1 MRCRLALA
9 VVALAVLPAAADEA
23 KLLKTAQGLYNGVRT
38 ETLPNGLRLFLKP
51 VPGSPVVTTMVAYKV
66 GSADEDLEHTG
77 LSHYLEHLMFK
88 GTDKLVPGD
97 IDRLTQRNGG
107 QNNASTSEDMT
118 LFYFDFAADRWKA
131 GLEVEADRMR
141 NLKIDEKHEFQQEKG
156 AVISELDRDEDE
168 PWDLEQKAILPLLFG
183 PKTPYGHPIIG
194 EKQHVRAAT
203 ADVIKKHYDRWYH
216 PNNAVLVVA
225 GGFDEK
231 DALET
236 ITKLFG
242 PIPRAE
248 LPARKPIPKP
258 EPRAETVKKKFESKF
273 PTPRLLYGFNTVVE
287 TDPDAIP
294 LDVVQSILTSGKT
307 SRLHKRLIEADGTCT
322 SVESNSMTG
331 RYPGWFSIKV
341 EMFQPAEVAK
351 VEGAIA
357 DELKRLADE
366 GPTEEELRRVR
377 RSMLALHVFAHE
389 SIHALAESIA
399 SGVVANDLPFVQ
411 RYLPDLLKV
420 TADDVK
426 RVTKKYLIEHKPVIV
441 ESLSPDKAER
451 GLGPAKT
458 QPARVARE
466 EPAKKGGGFDLK
478 AAKTVV
484 LENGLKL
491 ILLENHRLPI
501 VVAHANVGH
510 VRLYEPADQI
520 GIAGLVGILLEEGT
534 ATRTGPQIAKMI
546 EDTGGELDMNSAGGS
561 VKVLADD
568 TDLGLDLLFDCLIHP
583 EFGKDEVESKQDQLL
598 ASLAEDEQRP
608 ETRAQR
614 AFRAAVYGKHPL
626 GRPPARADVIK
637 SLKPKDLKA
646 FHRKVFVPNN
656 TVVAVVGDFDSDK
669 LVAGIKKRTAGWKAG
684 KLPELDLPAPPAPKA
699 SELVISEPT
708 AAQLTVYLG
717 HVGIKRDNPDYYKL
731 LVLDYI
737 LGTGTGFTDRLSGNL
752 RDRQGLAYTVS
763 AGITSSAGEEPGT
776 FTGYVGTFPDK
787 FAEVKAGFLKEINR
801 IRDEAPSKEE
811 VEDVKAYLTGSLAF
825 SLTTCEQAAEM
836 LLAVDRFKL
845 GADYLVDYRKAV
857 AAVTPADVLA
867 AAKKYLHPG
876 RLVVVAA
883 GPVDA
888 AGKPLRK
895 D

>member
-1 MRCRLALA
+1 MRFRLALA
-9 VVALAVLPAAADEA
+9 AVALAVLPAAADEA
-23 KLLKTAQGLYNGVRT
+23 KLLKTAQGLYDGVRT
-38 ETLPNGLRLFLKP
+38 ETLPNGLRVFLKP

-66 GSADEDLEHTG
+66 GSADEELDHTG

-118 LFYFDFAADRWKA
+118 LFFFDFAADRWKA
-131 GLEVEADRMR
+131 GLEVEADRML

-168 PWDLEQKAILPLLFG
+168 PWDLETKAILPLLFG

-216 PNNAVLVVA
+216 PNNAALVIA
-225 GGFDEK
+225 GGFDEA

-236 ITKLFG
+236 IKKLFG
-242 PIPRAE
+242 PIPKAD
-248 LPARKPIPKP
+248 LPARKPIPKS
-258 EPRAETVKKKFESKF
+258 EPRTETVKKKFEPKF

-331 RYPGWFSIKV
+331 RYPGWFQIKV

-357 DELKRLADE
+357 DELERLADE
-366 GPTEEELRRVR
+366 GPTEEELKRVR
-377 RSMLALHVFAHE
+377 RAMLALHVFAHE

-399 SGVVANDLPFVQ
+399 SGVVANDLSFVQ

-426 RVTKKYLIEHKPVIV
+426 RVAKKYLVDHRPVIV
-441 ESLSPDKAER
+441 ESLAPEKAER
-451 GLGPAKT
+451 GFAPAKP
-458 QPARVARE
+458 QLARVARE
-466 EPAKKGGGFDLK
+466 VPARKGGGFDLK

-510 VRLYEPADQI
+510 VRLYESADQI
-520 GIAGLVGILLEEGT
+520 GIAGLMGILLEEGT
-534 ATRTGPQIAKMI
+534 AIRTGPQIAKMI
-546 EDTGGELDMNSAGGS
+546 EDTGGELDMNAAGGS

-568 TDLGLDLLFDCLIHP
+568 TDLGLDLLFDCLVHP
-583 EFGKDEVESKQDQLL
+583 KFGKDEVESKQDQLL

-614 AFRAAVYGKHPL
+614 AFRAAVYGRHPL
-626 GRPPARADVIK
+626 GRPPAKADVIK
-637 SLKPKDLKA
+637 NLKPKDLKA

-669 LVAGIKKRTAGWKAG
+669 LVAGIKRRTAGWKAG

-699 SELVISEPT
+699 SQLVISEPT

-717 HVGIKRDNPDYYKL
+717 HLGVKRDNPDYYKL

-737 LGTGTGFTDRLSGNL
+737 LGTGTGFTDRLSGTL

-763 AGITSSAGEEPGT
+763 AGITNSAGEEPGT

-787 FAEVKAGFLKEINR
+787 FAEVRAGFLKEINR

-836 LLAVDRFKL
+836 LLSVDRFKL
-845 GADYLVDYRKAV
+845 GADYLADYKKAV
-857 AAVTPADVLA
+857 AAVTPADVQA
-867 AAKKYLHPG
+867 VARKYLHPD